1 MVAAGV
7 SATRREASAT
17 AAGRADAVLEFR
29 GVEFAGSAVEAA
41 AWHGLSFTLCCG
53 ACALVDVPPGVESAV
68 LADTAQGLVRPRR
81 GAVLFRGQDWAVL
94 GPRTACGIRG
104 RTGRVFA
111 SSGWVSNLDV
121 DENILLRLTHHAR
134 RRERDLWREM
144 QELADRLGVA
154 PIPPGRPARVPAAR
168 LRELQWVRAFLG
180 EPELLVLER
189 PMAGVPSARMDA
201 LADEV
206 DRAIGRGGA
215 VLWITGADETLPQA
229 AARSYRHFQ
238 PRDAGWVDATGK
250 EP

>member
-7 SATRREASAT
+7 SATRMEASAT

-29 GVEFAGSAVEAA
+29 GVEFAGSAAEAA
-41 AWHGLSFTLCCG
+41 AWQGLSFTLCCG
-53 ACALVDVPPGVESAV
+53 DCALVEVPPGVESAV
-68 LADTAQGLVRPRR
+68 LADTAQGLVRPWR
-81 GAVLFRGQDWAVL
+81 GAVLFRGQDWAAI
-94 GPRTACGIRG
+94 GPRAACGIRG

-111 SSGWVSNLDV
+111 ASGWVSNLDV
-121 DENILLRLTHHAR
+121 DENILLRLAHHAR
-134 RRERDLWREM
+134 QRERALRREM

-154 PIPPGRPARVPAAR
+154 PIPLGRPARVPAPH

-189 PMAGVPSARMDA
+189 PMAGVPSARLDV
-201 LADEV
+201 LAEEV

-215 VLWITGADETLPQA
+215 VLWITGAEETQPQA
-229 AARSYRHFQ
+229 AARSYRYFR
-238 PRDAGWVDATGK
+238 PRDAGWVEASRK